1 MGFLCSVVAG
11 WDEGGWFSRTRRM
24 VVSSDVRSGF
34 LVEEEMSKDLTDEE
48 FVQILIKNGWSPE
61 DASKE
66 LERVYAE
73 AAEEDG
79 MDFL

>member
-1 MGFLCSVVAG
+1 
-11 WDEGGWFSRTRRM
+11 
-24 VVSSDVRSGF
+24 
-34 LVEEEMSKDLTDEE
+34 MSKDLTDEE
-48 FVQILIKNGWSPE
+48 FVQRLIQAGWSPE

-66 LERVYAE
+66 LENTYAE